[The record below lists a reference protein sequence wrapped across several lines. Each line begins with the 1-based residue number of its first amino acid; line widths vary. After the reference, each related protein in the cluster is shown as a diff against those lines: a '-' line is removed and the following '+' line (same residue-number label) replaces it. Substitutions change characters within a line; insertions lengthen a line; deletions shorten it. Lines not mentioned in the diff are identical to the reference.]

1 MNFPAF
7 ARPISY
13 KLVLGLYLPAGLIML
28 AVYLVS
34 VHTDTP
40 VWMFTRD
47 PADITLSSPFIGI
60 VSNLCILLWCAT
72 AAISFF
78 AFLTL
83 KKQGLE
89 KMAVFF
95 LLSGFITSLL
105 LLDDL
110 FLLHERI
117 FPQWFH
123 WRQRYIYI
131 SYVSIV
137 LVYLV
142 AFRKTIL
149 KSNFIMLALALG
161 FFLLSVVVDC
171 ISAKMEDFIPFS
183 HLYEDGFKLFGL
195 ASWLGYYAQTALQ
208 AISQAGDRQ

>member
-1 MNFPAF
+1 MNLPAID
-7 ARPISY
+7 RPISF
-13 KLVLGLYLPAGLIML
+13 KWLLGLYLPAGLIML

-47 PADITLSSPFIGI
+47 PADITHSSPFIGV
-60 VSNLCILLWCAT
+60 VSNISILLWCAT
-72 AAISFF
+72 AAICLF
-78 AFLTL
+78 AFLAL
-83 KKQGLE
+83 KTQDHGKI
-89 KMAVFF
+89 AVFF
-95 LLSGFITSLL
+95 LFSGLITSLL

-117 FPQWFH
+117 FPQYFH
-123 WRQRYIYI
+123 WRQRYIYV

-142 AFRKTIL
+142 AFRKIIL
-149 KSNFIMLALALG
+149 KSNYIMLALALG

-171 ISAKMEDFIPFS
+171 IAAKMGDFIPFS

-208 AISQAGDRQ
+208 AIMQPDER